1 MLENIDPGSGQGWSR
16 KFSSRRDATGALS
29 SPRRRDLDLISGAKW
44 PAEGRPRAPPHPQKK
59 SSDDIA
65 RKGAG
70 QNVCG
75 EVATNIYHFLYK
87 IYFCR
92 LINKLCTFSLFGFA
106 CLFGFGLVAP
116 FRHLLLPVQGSVP
129 RGGLLQVPECYGA
142 DVVPAGPRPAQF
154 EPVEVRQL
162 GPLKHTQ
169 STPVHTLDPP
179 TKQNNQ
185 SVNRSASLHVSRQFL
200 S

>member
-1 MLENIDPGSGQGWSR
+1 MKSR
-16 KFSSRRDATGALS
+16 GKEPD
-29 SPRRRDLDLISGAKW
+29 K
-44 PAEGRPRAPPHPQKK
+44 
-59 SSDDIA
+59 
-65 RKGAG
+65 
-70 QNVCG
+70 NVCG

-106 CLFGFGLVAP
+106 CLFGLGLVAP

-129 RGGLLQVPECYGA
+129 RGGLLQVPESYGA

-179 TKQNNQ
+179 YKTKQSISESISIITRQ
-185 SVNRSASLHVSRQFL
+185 PAIPIITVSSRFRQPP
-200 S
+200 